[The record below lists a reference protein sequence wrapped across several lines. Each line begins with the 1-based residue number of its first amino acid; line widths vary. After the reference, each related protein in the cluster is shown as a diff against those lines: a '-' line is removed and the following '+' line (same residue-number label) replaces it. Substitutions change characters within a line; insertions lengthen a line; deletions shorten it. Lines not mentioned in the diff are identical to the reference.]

1 MTFADLSNIIKT
13 AKVKESQISINEK
26 VMDMKISDLI
36 TNEILRMLNESAE
49 NTAEIQRNDFANL
62 IGCAPSQINYV
73 LSSRFTPEHGYII
86 ESRRG
91 GGGYIK
97 ISRVVM
103 RKSTAFMHI
112 INSIGDSIDTMSAR
126 IVIENC
132 LQSELIS
139 KETARI
145 MYAALSNN
153 VMRSV
158 PVILQDSL
166 RAAILK
172 EMLLVQI

>member
-1 MTFADLSNIIKT
+1 MVLN
-13 AKVKESQISINEK
+13 
-26 VMDMKISDLI
+26 MKISDLI
-36 TNEILRMLNESAE
+36 TNEILRMLNESEE
-49 NTAEIQRNDFANL
+49 NTAEIQRNDFAGS

-103 RKSTAFMHI
+103 RKSSALMHI

-132 LQSELIS
+132 LRSDLIDED
-139 KETARI
+139 KARI
-145 MYAALSNN
+145 MRGALSNN
-153 VMRSV
+153 VMHTV
-158 PVILQDSL
+158 PVILQDRL

>member
-1 MTFADLSNIIKT
+1 
-13 AKVKESQISINEK
+13 
-26 VMDMKISDLI
+26 MKISDLI
-36 TNEILRMLNESAE
+36 TSEILRMLNESKE
-49 NTAEIQRNDFANL
+49 NTSEIQRNDFANL

-91 GGGYIK
+91 GGGYIR

-103 RKSTAFMHI
+103 RKSSAIMHI
-112 INSIGDSIDTMSAR
+112 INSIGDKIDTMSAR

-132 LQSELIS
+132 LQSNLIDENS
-139 KETARI
+139 AKL

-153 VMRSV
+153 VMRTV
-158 PVILQDSL
+158 PVAFQDSL

-172 EMLLVQI
+172 EMLLLQI

>member
-1 MTFADLSNIIKT
+1 
-13 AKVKESQISINEK
+13 
-26 VMDMKISDLI
+26 MKISDLI
-36 TNEILRMLNESAE
+36 TSEILRMLNESEE
-49 NTAEIQRNDFANL
+49 NTAEIQRNDFASL

-73 LSSRFTPEHGYII
+73 LSSRFTPEHGYVI

-97 ISRVVM
+97 IRRVVM
-103 RKSTAFMHI
+103 RKGAAFMHI
-112 INSIGDSIDTMSAR
+112 INAIGDRIDMMSAR

-139 KETARI
+139 EEVARV

-172 EMLLVQI
+172 EMLLVQM

>member
-1 MTFADLSNIIKT
+1 MPYN
-13 AKVKESQISINEK
+13 KVKEGQK
-26 VMDMKISDLI
+26 GDKDMKISDII
-36 TNEILRMLNESAE
+36 TSEILRMLNESEE

-112 INSIGDSIDTMSAR
+112 INSIGDSIDMMSAR

>member
-1 MTFADLSNIIKT
+1 
-13 AKVKESQISINEK
+13 
-26 VMDMKISDLI
+26 MKISDLI
-36 TNEILRMLNESAE
+36 TAEILRMLNESAE
-49 NTAEIQRNDFANL
+49 NTAEIQRNDFAS
-62 IGCAPSQINYV
+62 IMGCAPSQINYV

-158 PVILQDSL
+158 PVVLQDNL
-166 RAAILK
+166 RAALLK

>member
-1 MTFADLSNIIKT
+1 
-13 AKVKESQISINEK
+13 
-26 VMDMKISDLI
+26 MKISDLI
-36 TNEILRMLNESAE
+36 TSEILRMLNESEE

-91 GGGYIK
+91 GGGYIR

-103 RKSTAFMHI
+103 RKSSAIMHI
-112 INSIGDSIDTMSAR
+112 INSIGDKIDTMSAR

-132 LQSELIS
+132 LQSNLIDQNS
-139 KETARI
+139 AKL

-153 VMRSV
+153 VMRTV
-158 PVILQDSL
+158 PVVFQDSL

-172 EMLLVQI
+172 EMLLLQI